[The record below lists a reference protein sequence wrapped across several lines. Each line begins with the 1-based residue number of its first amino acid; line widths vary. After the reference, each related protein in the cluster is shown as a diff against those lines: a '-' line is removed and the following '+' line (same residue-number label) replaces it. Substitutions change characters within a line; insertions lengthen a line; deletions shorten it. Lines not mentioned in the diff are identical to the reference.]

1 MGFLIRRPL
10 LERPFVEI
18 GSKGDLILE
27 ILAGVFCGGIVI
39 KYHFSWCKAPFWGRG
54 TSYGKGVFGGCAH
67 TKNVKFRDF

>member
-27 ILAGVFCGGIVI
+27 ILAGVFCGEL
-39 KYHFSWCKAPFWGRG
+39 S
-54 TSYGKGVFGGCAH
+54 
-67 TKNVKFRDF
+67 